1 MLKITEHM
9 LETKKEDFD
18 PLEARYRMILIEKLR
33 DKQADAGREPGV
45 RSVSGERHQPD
56 G

>member
-1 MLKITEHM
+1 MLKITEHI

-33 DKQADAGREPGV
+33 DKQARCRPGAW
-45 RSVSGERHQPD
+45 RPLRLRRTSST
-56 G
+56 